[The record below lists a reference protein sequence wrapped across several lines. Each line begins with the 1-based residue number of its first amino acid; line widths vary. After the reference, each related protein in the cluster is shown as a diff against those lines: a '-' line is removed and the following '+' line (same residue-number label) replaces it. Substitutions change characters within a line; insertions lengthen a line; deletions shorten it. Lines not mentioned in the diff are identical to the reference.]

1 MVVVYSPDIHKH
13 HGTQPEDWVDHQ
25 LHDARPLLGRVGGL
39 GDGEMLQHQVVGGV
53 AVPLSHVA
61 QNLQTHPQTLLL
73 TF

>member
-1 MVVVYSPDIHKH
+1 MVVVYSPDIHEH
-13 HGTQPEDWVDHQ
+13 HGPQPEDWVDHQ

-39 GDGEMLQHQVVGGV
+39 GDGDTLQRQVVGGV

-61 QNLQTHPQTLLL
+61 QNLQTHPQTLPL